1 MAVRHRIGRPIATL
15 LMALLVP
22 AAASRAADAP
32 RCAHTVWADV
42 VALDQPIMINRLGT
56 VRPGGMIYAL
66 RRDVVSTDNGATLSP
81 GKVQLRPE
89 RRPRPL
95 TLRAN
100 KGDCLSITFQNLLSP
115 AQFDV
120 LQPNTRAAS
129 IHVAGMELRN
139 GMSDDGSDAGNNSMR
154 SGTTKGIV
162 APGETTEYL
171 LYAAE
176 EGTNLLYSTTAD
188 FNGFNT
194 DQLTL
199 GLFGAV
205 NVEPVGSEWYRGQV
219 SQADLRTA
227 TTGHTPDGHPILNY
241 DATFTSG
248 PRQNLPILRMLAK
261 TNHPQ
266 ADFEIVSG
274 DLTAVVTGPNHGRF
288 SKLERPDSPN
298 EDILPDRQQPF
309 REVTVIYNE
318 AQDAVQPFPQVYNVS
333 TPGGTDG
340 LDNVDFSAGTDG
352 FAINYGSAGIVNEI
366 LANRLKLGPAA
377 DCPECKFE
385 EFFLSSW
392 SNGDPAMVVDN
403 PANLPCRSTPLAQNE
418 PLAHTQQLLPAIAG
432 TAIPWPPCFPD
443 GKIRAT
449 KAFYPDD
456 PSNVYHAYLGDHAVF
471 RILHAGAS
479 VHHVHHHH
487 AHQWLWAP
495 MMKGSN
501 YLDSQSIGPG
511 ASFTLEL
518 SYAGSGNQNLTAGD
532 SIFHCHFYPHFASGM
547 WALFRVHDVFEEG
560 TELDA
565 EGRPVAHAR
574 ALPDP
579 EIKDGTPIPGVVP
592 LPTLAMAPMPA
603 AVEIAD
609 GQVHFPQPPKSN
621 PGYPFFVPG
630 LAGHR
635 PPHPP
640 MAFDH
645 DTKDASNVLDG
656 GLPRHLVVGGHV
668 FHMVTS
674 AADFTK
680 DLDSI
685 DAIQLPEPGT
695 EIEKLAMKAH
705 ATRLINSFEPDGT
718 AAQFTMNGMP
728 AIPGGPFADPA
739 PYVPTQ
745 ELPPQRR
752 YQGADIQVNAV
763 FNKAGWH
770 YPQQR
775 MRALWKD
782 VNDIEGG
789 IKPPEPLFIR
799 AQVGELVTY
808 SQSNLVPSYYE
819 LDDFQVRTPTDIIGQ
834 HIHLV
839 KFDVLAA
846 DGAANGFN
854 YEDGTFSP
862 QEVRD
867 RINAINATGGLCQP
881 AASANV
887 PSACPAGAPRQHL
900 TAKPI
905 PELGNGP
912 HNSRVGAQATLH
924 AWYIDP
930 LGGRPSSYM
939 TVFTHDHFS
948 PSTHQE
954 AGLYA
959 GLLVEP
965 KGSTWTSVD
974 GATTFGARSDGGPTS
989 FAANILLPGEQKADS
1004 YREFALE
1011 WQDTQL
1017 AYGPASKAQP
1027 DCYEGQDPVS
1037 NGCQHV
1043 TPGTYAGWQTTD
1055 PSPSFMINAL
1065 NPPRQPNA
1073 ITIPPPQ
1080 MTNPPTRPQTPFG
1093 LAPFIITDFGFG
1105 ISSLNYRAEPLTLR
1119 DLPGNVDAPPAASDP
1134 AFAFGS
1140 IKRHNAAPNIQP
1152 SGQQIDP
1159 DCRGGAVTK
1168 GGPCPVFPVNPI
1180 GYGMEPFDPYTP
1192 LLRAYPKDKIQIR
1205 TLVGGFTTMHA
1216 FSTHG
1221 LPWKFEP
1228 YVENSGYR
1236 ASQFA
1241 VLSEHFEML
1250 FDAPR
1255 GGDYLYNPGSSYEGL
1270 VNGLWGLLRVYDKPA
1285 DKLAPLPGNF
1295 PAATVAPVT
1304 VPAGQDTTCTSGKP
1318 CLRHF
1323 DVSAISI
1330 RQLIGGHGLVYN
1342 ARGLPVIDPKTG
1354 GIVYQQ
1360 SETLSDPDAIVYI
1373 REEDLC
1379 QTCQSGQMLK
1389 NPNARLE
1396 PLLLRVASGDWIEV
1410 TLHNRLDP
1418 KEPVFTKGE
1427 PASRMGLY
1435 TTSYYFNPFVRQGT
1449 PAALDPA
1456 LFTPS
1461 TEVGLHAQMLA
1472 LDIRSDDGANVGDN
1486 PSSTVP
1492 VGKQRTYRWYAGTLS
1507 AGTDGK
1513 PQSTPVEFG
1522 AVNLLPADELMQA
1535 YHGLFG
1541 GLIVEPAGS
1550 TWVEDPGSH
1559 VSATVF
1565 RADGTSFRD
1574 FTLFMQNDVALQLN
1588 GTPFTPVVNGNPTYS
1603 ALSAVN
1609 YRTDPFFYRYGQ
1621 RISGVWSG
1629 GGLPQSGGDL
1639 EDWTKLTAADLKQI
1653 NDLNWPGTDTSR
1665 AMSNS
1670 LVGGDPA
1677 TPILGVPAGMP
1688 ARIRLLGP
1696 PGNGDN
1702 QQTFE
1707 LYGHVWQ
1714 FQPYQDSSKVIGDNP
1729 ASPTTGTQGG
1739 VGPTAH
1745 YDIVLPSA
1753 GGSFKVPGDY
1763 VWRSAD
1769 ALQFQVGVWGLMR
1782 VAPVPQPQE
1791 DVFPDTI
1798 AVQSVEQDSGAAGNH
1813 PNCTVKWTS
1822 TVHPA
1827 ADTTQRQY
1835 AGRFTVNADGA
1846 VTTVNRSTADADG
1859 QWSAHVPC
1867 PLSKHLT
1874 LTSEFG
1880 GVAEWWAA
1888 PAVGTPHP
1896 TPVAAAPPVS
1906 LPPFQTLRRGHP
1918 E

>member
-1 MAVRHRIGRPIATL
+1 MALRHRIDRPIAFL
-15 LMALLVP
+15 LAALLVP
-22 AAASRAADAP
+22 AAARAADAP
-32 RCAHTVWADV
+32 ACAHTVWADV
-42 VALDQPIMINRLGT
+42 VAFDQPIMINRLGT
-56 VRPGGMIYAL
+56 VRPGGEIYAL
-66 RRDVVSTDNGATLSP
+66 RRDVVSTDGSATLSP

-95 TLRAN
+95 TLRVN
-100 KGDCLSITFQNLLSP
+100 KGDCLRITFQNLLSP
-115 AQFDV
+115 AQYDV

-139 GMSDDGSDAGNNSMR
+139 SMSDDGSDAGVNGAR
-154 SGTTKGIV
+154 PGAAKGVV
-162 APGETTEYL
+162 APGETTEYT
-171 LYAAE
+171 LYAVE

-205 NVEPVGSEWYRGQV
+205 NVEPVGAEWYRSQV
-219 SQADLRTA
+219 SQADLRIV
-227 TTGHTPDGHPILNY
+227 TTGRMPDGHPTLNY

-248 PRQNLPILRMLAK
+248 PRANLPILHMVAK

-266 ADFEIVSG
+266 ADFEIVSA
-274 DLTAVVTGPNHGRF
+274 DLTAVITGPNHGHF

-309 REVTVIYNE
+309 REVTIIYNE
-318 AQDAVQPFPQVYNVS
+318 AQDAVQPFAQVYNAS
-333 TPGGTDG
+333 TPGTTDG
-340 LDNVDFSAGTDG
+340 LDNIDFSAGTDG

-392 SNGDPAMVVDN
+392 PNGDPAMVVDN
-403 PANLPCRSTPLAQNE
+403 PANLPCPSTPLAQNE
-418 PLAHTQQLLPAIAG
+418 PLAHTQQLLPTIAG

-443 GKIRAT
+443 GRVRAT
-449 KAFYPDD
+449 KVFYPDD

-511 ASFTLEL
+511 ASFTIEL
-518 SYAGSGNQNLTAGD
+518 AYAGSGNQNLTAGD

-547 WALFRVHDVFEEG
+547 WALYRVHDVFEEG

-565 EGRPVAHAR
+565 DGRPAVHAR
-574 ALPDP
+574 ALPDA
-579 EIKDGTPIPGVVP
+579 EIKVGTPIPAVVP

-609 GQVHFPQPPKSN
+609 GQVHFPQPPTSN

-640 MAFDH
+640 MAFDR

-656 GLPRHLVVGGHV
+656 GLPRHLIVGGRV
-668 FHMVTS
+668 GHMVTS
-674 AADFTK
+674 ATDYTK
-680 DLDSI
+680 ELDRI
-685 DAIQLPEPGT
+685 DAIELPEPGT
-695 EIEKLAMKAH
+695 AIETLAMTAH
-705 ATRLINSFEPDGT
+705 ATRLLDSFAPDGS

-728 AIPGGPFADPA
+728 PIPGGPFADPA
-739 PYVPTQ
+739 AYVPSR

-775 MRALWKD
+775 IRALWQD
-782 VNDIEGG
+782 VKDIERG

-808 SQSNLVPSYYE
+808 AQANLVPSYYE
-819 LDDFQVRTPTDIIGQ
+819 LDDFQVRTPTDILGQ

-839 KFDVLAA
+839 KFDVMAA

-854 YEDGTFSP
+854 YEDGGLSP

-867 RINAINATGGLCQP
+867 RIKAINATGGLCEP
-881 AASANV
+881 ISDANV
-887 PSACPAGAPRQHL
+887 PLACPVGAPRRQL

-905 PELGNGP
+905 PELGDGP
-912 HNSRVGAQATLH
+912 HNDWVGAQSTLH

-959 GLLVEP
+959 GVLVEP
-965 KGSTWTSVD
+965 QGSTWTSLD
-974 GATTFGARSDGGPTS
+974 GATTFGTRSDGGPTS
-989 FAANILLPGEQKADS
+989 FAANILLPGGRRADS

-1017 AYGPASKAQP
+1017 AYGPASKAQA
-1027 DCYEGQDPVS
+1027 DCYQGQDPVK
-1037 NGCQHV
+1037 NACKPV

-1055 PSPSFMINAL
+1055 PSPSFTINAL
-1065 NPPRQPNA
+1065 NPPQPPNA
-1073 ITIPPPQ
+1073 ITVPPPQ
-1080 MTNPPTRPQTPFG
+1080 TTNPPTRPHTPFG
-1093 LAPFIITDFGFG
+1093 LTPFVITDFGFG

-1119 DLPGNVDAPPAASDP
+1119 DLPGAVGAPATATDP
-1134 AFAFGS
+1134 AFAFSS
-1140 IKRHNAAPNIQP
+1140 IKRHNAALNIQP

-1159 DCRGGAVTK
+1159 DCRGGAVTQ
-1168 GGPCPVFPVNPI
+1168 GGPCFVFPVAAI
-1180 GYGMEPFDPYTP
+1180 GDGMQPFDPYTP

-1221 LPWKFEP
+1221 PPWKFEP

-1236 ASQFA
+1236 ASQFET
-1241 VLSEHFEML
+1241 LSEHFEML
-1250 FDAPR
+1250 FDAPS

-1285 DKLAPLPGNF
+1285 EKLAALPGKPPMAA
-1295 PAATVAPVT
+1295 PAMLPFAP
-1304 VPAGQDTTCTSGKP
+1304 DTACSGGRP
-1318 CLRHF
+1318 CLRRF
-1323 DVSAISI
+1323 EVSAVSV
-1330 RQLIGGHGLVYN
+1330 RQLVGDKGLVYN
-1342 ARGLPVIDPKTG
+1342 GRGLPVIDPRTSRV
-1354 GIVYQQ
+1354 VYQQ

-1373 REEDLC
+1373 RDEDLC
-1379 QTCQSGQMLK
+1379 QTCPPGRMLK
-1389 NPNARLE
+1389 NTAARLE
-1396 PLLLRVASGDWIEV
+1396 PLLLRAASGDAIEV

-1418 KEPVFTKGE
+1418 GEPVFTKGE
-1427 PASRMGLY
+1427 SATRMGLY
-1435 TTSYYFNPFVRQGT
+1435 TIPYYFNPFVPQGQ
-1449 PAALDPA
+1449 PGALDPA

-1461 TEVGLHAQMLA
+1461 TQVGLHAQLLG

-1492 VGKQRTYRWYAGTLS
+1492 VGDQRTYHWYAGTS
-1507 AGTDGK
+1507 SIGADGK

-1559 VSATVF
+1559 LSATVF
-1565 RADGTSFRD
+1565 RIDGLSFRD
-1574 FTLFMQNDVALQLN
+1574 FTLFVQNDVALRLN
-1588 GTPFTPVVNGNPTYS
+1588 GVPFTPVLNDNPTYS

-1609 YRTDPFFYRYGQ
+1609 YRADPFFYRYGQ
-1621 RISGVWSG
+1621 RISGIWSG
-1629 GGLPQSGGDL
+1629 GGLPQ
-1639 EDWTKLTAADLKQI
+1639 DWTKLTAADLKQI
-1653 NDLNWPGTDTSR
+1653 NALNWPGTDTAR

-1677 TPILGVPAGMP
+1677 TPILGAPAGMP
-1688 ARIRLLGP
+1688 VRIRLLGP

-1714 FQPYQDSSKVIGDNP
+1714 FQPYRDGSTVIGDNP

-1782 VAPVPQPQE
+1782 VSPVPQPQQNA
-1791 DVFPDTI
+1791 FPDTV
-1798 AVQSVEQDSGAAGNH
+1798 AVESVEQENGASGDQ
-1813 PNCTVKWTS
+1813 PNCTVKWTA
-1822 TVHPA
+1822 TIRPA
-1827 ADTTQRQY
+1827 AEPAQRRY
-1835 AGRFTVNADGA
+1835 SNTFTLAADGA
-1846 VTTVNRSTADADG
+1846 VTTVKRSSSDADG
-1859 QWSAHVPC
+1859 QWSVQLPC
-1867 PLSKHLT
+1867 PLPKHLT
-1874 LTSEFG
+1874 LASEFG
-1880 GVAEWWAA
+1880 GFAEWWGA
-1888 PAVGTPHP
+1888 PTPAMAVPA
-1896 TPVAAAPPVS
+1896 PVAAGLVPP
-1906 LPPFQTLRRGHP
+1906 LPPFTTLRRGHSQ
-1918 E
+1918 